1 MRLNT
6 LIGTSFA
13 GLVFLFLLL
22 TMFLPMHAL
31 SGGGFSVDVD
41 LWGTSLSGG
50 GQSESMDWYD
60 DGIKNEDGIGE
71 LRASGPLMIVA
82 IVAAFAAVGLGAL
95 SLQNGKLRNMAM
107 IACFAATLF
116 AMISLIMYSVGVD
129 KLSDGDMSD
138 FDNGAAF
145 GLSITGIILS
155 AFAGMM
161 FLLRV
166 DLQSLLVAPL
176 EAE

>member
-6 LIGTSFA
+6 LIGTAFA
-13 GLVFLFLLL
+13 GLVFVFLLL
-22 TMFLPMHAL
+22 TMFLPMHAIG
-31 SGGGFSVDVD
+31 GGGFSVEVD
-41 LWGTSLSGG
+41 LWGTSFTGG

-60 DGIKNEDGIGE
+60 DSVEDEDGIGE
-71 LRASGPLMIVA
+71 LRAAGPLMIVA
-82 IVAAFAAVGLGAL
+82 IVAAFAAVGLGAM

-107 IACFAATLF
+107 IACFTATLF
-116 AMISLIMYSVGVD
+116 AMLALILYSVGVD

-138 FDNGAAF
+138 FDKGAAF

-166 DLQSLLVAPL
+166 DLQSMLVAPL